1 MVTPNA
7 CGIYLKL
14 VMASTYLLPGCPKAP
29 HCVSSE
35 TDIASQRVAPYLLNN
50 EDDRLML
57 HIAEILS
64 GLAGLQIE
72 YSDDQRIE
80 AVCET
85 ALFRFKDDLA
95 LMLDSSNRCIQVR
108 SCSRIGYY
116 DFGANRRRVERIR
129 RQLQQHQLLK

>member
-1 MVTPNA
+1 MIT
-7 CGIYLKL
+7 
-14 VMASTYLLPGCPKAP
+14 STHLLPSCPEAP

-35 TDIASQRVAPYLLNN
+35 ADIASQRVTPYLLNN
-50 EDDRLML
+50 VDDMLML

-64 GLAGLQIE
+64 NLPGLQIE

-95 LMLDSSNRCIQVR
+95 LILDSSNRCIQVR